1 MAKLFNRAK
10 MTTSTTGSGT
20 VTLSAAAGGFQSF
33 ADAGV
38 SDGDVVQYLIE
49 EGSAWEIGTGTYSS
63 TGTSLTR
70 TPSESSDGGT
80 AISLGGTANVAITAV
95 ADDLNRL
102 QHEGSTKVSVS
113 ATGASVT
120 GALTTSGDLT
130 VNGEVA
136 ADLSFGDNVKAKFGA
151 GSDLQIYHD
160 GDNSYIIDT
169 GTGGLFQKANAEWAV
184 QSQGTDEYFIRAA
197 SNAWTKLYY
206 NGSEKLATTSTG
218 IDVTGTVT
226 ADGLTVDGG
235 ASSKITIEST
245 NTSGETGILEFYR
258 TNATHAVSQ
267 IVDEREGDLDGG
279 KLNFKTSDTAG
290 TMRLRMDV
298 DQGGDISFYED
309 TGTTAK
315 FFWDASAESLG
326 IGTSSPSAPLH
337 VAGDARIGAG
347 TGDASL
353 MGMVASGDNFKI
365 TTSSAVGTVSFDRNV
380 GIGTSSPS
388 AKLDVRGGIRLGDTI
403 ADVAD
408 GGRPIIYASD
418 GTGSHTGHALVIQAR
433 DGAGSE
439 IDFVTGTTP
448 TTRMRIDS
456 SGRVGIGTSSP
467 SSVLEVCGTS
477 SGQNVLHLSNTAG
490 TSDGGAENQLR
501 VTCNGNT
508 NWGNLDIQAYQT
520 IFSQNGSERMRIDS
534 SGNVGIGTTSPT
546 HSISLEQSNKLG
558 WVSTVG
564 SDKAAIE
571 FSGVDDSLRFYNNTG
586 STERMRIDS
595 SGNLLVGKTSTSS
608 TVDGVTSFNS
618 GAIEIVR
625 TSNPLLYLNRQ
636 TSDGDIAV
644 FRKNGTT
651 VGSIGTASG
660 YSTIGSGDTGLIF
673 HSGDDA
679 IYGWNTSTNAARGS
693 AIDLGTNTRKF
704 KDAHFSGTVNAAN
717 FNTTSDATLKTNVE
731 TLTGSLD
738 AVKALRGVSFDWI
751 ENGNS
756 EVGVIAQE
764 VEAVVPDVVSTNDQ
778 GIKSVKYGNLVGV
791 LIEAIKEQQ
800 QRIEALEAKLNG

>member
-38 SDGDVVQYLIE
+38 SNGDVVQYLIE

-80 AISLGGTANVAITAV
+80 AITLGGAANVAITAV

-151 GSDLQIYHD
+151 SDDLQIYHS
-160 GDNSYIIDT
+160 GSHSYISDT
-169 GTGGLFQKANAEWAV
+169 GQGNLTITAGNFYLNNAADNQNMISAINGGAT
-184 QSQGTDEYFIRAA
+184 SIM
-197 SNAWTKLYY
+197 Y
-206 NGSEKLATTSTG
+206 NGGTKLATTSTG

-226 ADGLTVDGG
+226 ADGLTVDGNATLQG
-235 ASSKITIEST
+235 TGDVTLTLASDTD
-245 NTSGETGILEFYR
+245 NSGEDDSPTIIMTQDGGSHYGHVGVNGQANTKFTGAVSNTPYIYSGVGFQVA
-258 TNATHAVSQ
+258 TNAKVSARPS
-267 IVDEREGDLDGG
+267 ITVGS
-279 KLNFKTSDTAG
+279 T
-290 TMRLRMDV
+290 
-298 DQGGDISFYED
+298 GDISFYED

-326 IGTSSPSAPLH
+326 IGTTSPTSYAVYGYGPSIELSGGYGGSVIVSDTSQTNKTVLTHFGSSGEGILKTTTSKSLHFSTNDSAPMM
-337 VAGDARIGAG
+337 
-347 TGDASL
+347 T
-353 MGMVASGDNFKI
+353 
-365 TTSSAVGTVSFDRNV
+365 
-380 GIGTSSPS
+380 
-388 AKLDVRGGIRLGDTI
+388 
-403 ADVAD
+403 
-408 GGRPIIYASD
+408 
-418 GTGSHTGHALVIQAR
+418 
-433 DGAGSE
+433 
-439 IDFVTGTTP
+439 
-448 TTRMRIDS
+448 
-456 SGRVGIGTSSP
+456 
-467 SSVLEVCGTS
+467 
-477 SGQNVLHLSNTAG
+477 
-490 TSDGGAENQLR
+490 
-501 VTCNGNT
+501 
-508 NWGNLDIQAYQT
+508 
-520 IFSQNGSERMRIDS
+520 IDS
-534 SGNVGIGTTSPT
+534 SGNVGIGTSSPNDKVDISGSTGDGYRLTDGT
-546 HSISLEQSNKLG
+546 HTGVFRSISGGTILKTTTNHALIFCSN
-558 WVSTVG
+558 
-564 SDKAAIE
+564 D
-571 FSGVDDSLRFYNNTG
+571 
-586 STERMRIDS
+586 TERMRIDS
-595 SGNLLVGKTSTSS
+595 SWNLLVVTTDSAMASASGGNEGIKL
-608 TVDGVTSFNS
+608 DGSQGQLQVTSVS
-618 GAIEIVR
+618 DVQM
-625 TSNPLLYLNRQ
+625 YLNRQ
-636 TSDGDIAV
+636 STDGEIAV
-644 FRKNGTT
+644 FRKDGTT

-738 AVKALRGVSFDWI
+738 AVKALRGVSYDWI
-751 ENGNS
+751 DSGNS

-800 QRIEALEAKLNG
+800 QRIEALEAKLNS